1 VSPDPEAESGVRLLL
16 VMAASTGGIGRHV
29 KTLAEG
35 LPKRGFAVTVC
46 GPGATLAALD
56 LDPAS
61 VRLVTVP
68 LDDAGLRALRESRRV
83 LRAEAGRVDV
93 VHAQGLRAGGAC
105 AHIAAKAPLI
115 VTWHNAPIGGRRWR
129 FTHAAL
135 ARYVARSADLTLA
148 ASGDLAADARSA
160 GARVVRTEFVAAP
173 TLPAPSR
180 SPATVRAEL
189 GVGERP
195 LVLAIGR
202 LQEQKQFDVLVAA
215 AARWAAHEE
224 SPYVVIAGDG
234 PDRAALADQIATTAA
249 PVTLLGQR
257 EDIADL
263 LGAADVVAL
272 PSLWEARALVAQEAL
287 RAGVPL
293 VATGVG
299 GLPSLLGDAAII
311 VPVGDA
317 PALRIA
323 IESVLSDHDR
333 RARMIA
339 AGFAR
344 AAGWPDQEDSLDE
357 LAQTYRDLIGPDRAG
372 QPGED

>member
-1 VSPDPEAESGVRLLL
+1 
-16 VMAASTGGIGRHV
+16 
-29 KTLAEG
+29 
-35 LPKRGFAVTVC
+35 
-46 GPGATLAALD
+46 
-56 LDPAS
+56 
-61 VRLVTVP
+61 
-68 LDDAGLRALRESRRV
+68 
-83 LRAEAGRVDV
+83 
-93 VHAQGLRAGGAC
+93 
-105 AHIAAKAPLI
+105 
-115 VTWHNAPIGGRRWR
+115 
-129 FTHAAL
+129 
-135 ARYVARSADLTLA
+135 
-148 ASGDLAADARSA
+148 
-160 GARVVRTEFVAAP
+160 
-173 TLPAPSR
+173 
-180 SPATVRAEL
+180 
-189 GVGERP
+189 
-195 LVLAIGR
+195 
-202 LQEQKQFDVLVAA
+202 
-215 AARWAAHEE
+215 
-224 SPYVVIAGDG
+224 
-234 PDRAALADQIATTAA
+234 LADQIATTAA

-311 VPVGDA
+311 VPAGDA